1 MRRYHRGVADRIL
14 VYGVTGSGK
23 STLATQVA
31 ELTGLPYYPVDEMTW
46 EPGWIAVPAEEQ
58 RRRIEAICSTERWIL
73 DSAYSTWVDV
83 VVARAELI
91 VALDYP
97 RWLSL
102 GRLARR
108 TIARNLDHRLICN
121 GNTESLRQTFST
133 DSIIIWHF
141 RSFARKR
148 ARMRAWAADPP
159 GSEVVRLT
167 SARETRRWLAASG
180 RAALAASGPAL
191 GPSPGT
197 ARGSDV
203 SGRSQRSRYW
213 W

>member
-23 STLATQVA
+23 STLASQVA
-31 ELTGLPYYPVDEMTW
+31 ERTGLPYYPVDEMTW

-73 DSAYSTWVDV
+73 DSAYSTWADV

-97 RWLSL
+97 RWFSL
-102 GRLARR
+102 ARLARR
-108 TIARNLDHRLICN
+108 TIARNLDHRPICN
-121 GNTESLRQTFST
+121 GNTESLRQTFSA

-148 ARMRAWAADPP
+148 ARMRAWAAEPP
-159 GSEVVRLT
+159 GAEVVRLT
-167 SARETRRWLAASG
+167 SARATRRWLAAVRSG
-180 RAALAASGPAL
+180 GPGGEPA
-191 GPSPGT
+191 GAWSVARRGT
-197 ARGSDV
+197 R
-203 SGRSQRSRYW
+203 Q
-213 W
+213 